1 MFRRIIF
8 PIAVRHALPA
18 YSTEMISMVKST
30 ALVSLVTLWDV
41 MSVALKIRNDTLVT
55 YLPLILAGAIYFV
68 VNYHHRR
75 RLPRARAAHVAAS
88 QAPAKLK
95 EASMSAATPAIT
107 VDEMHKS
114 FGQLEVLKGV
124 SLRANDGDVISILGS
139 SGSGKSTFLRCIN
152 LLETP
157 DKGVVT
163 VAGETIKMRQRRD
176 GRAEPA
182 DRRQV
187 DRIRSELAMVF
198 QGFNLWSHLTVLE
211 NLIEAPV
218 HVQKRPRAECIE
230 EARALLAKVGMS
242 ERENYY
248 PAHLSGGQQQR
259 AAIARALAMRPKVML
274 FDEPT
279 SALDPELVGE
289 VLRVMRSLA
298 EEGRTMLVVTHEMS
312 FARDVSTRVMFL
324 HQGLVEAEGPP
335 QELFSGS
342 TSDRFRQFISKER
355 G

>member
-1 MFRRIIF
+1 
-8 PIAVRHALPA
+8 
-18 YSTEMISMVKST
+18 
-30 ALVSLVTLWDV
+30 
-41 MSVALKIRNDTLVT
+41 MSV
-55 YLPLILAGAIYFV
+55 
-68 VNYHHRR
+68 
-75 RLPRARAAHVAAS
+75 
-88 QAPAKLK
+88 
-95 EASMSAATPAIT
+95 ATPAIT
-107 VDEMHKS
+107 VDTMHKS
-114 FGQLEVLKGV
+114 FGQLEVLRGV
-124 SLRANDGDVISILGS
+124 SLKANDGDVISILGS

-163 VAGETIKMRQRRD
+163 VAGEAIKMRQRRD
-176 GRAEPA
+176 GGAEPA

-187 DRIRSELAMVF
+187 DRMRSELAMVF

-218 HVQKRPRAECIE
+218 YVQKRPRAECIE

-289 VLRVMRSLA
+289 VLRVMRALA